1 MSRMTQQKEIDSD
14 KDYTTAEAAEFIG
27 LTPRH
32 IRRLV
37 DNGLFEG
44 AYQQS
49 PVTGSPLR
57 IPGSA
62 IITFLEARK
71 K

>member
-1 MSRMTQQKEIDSD
+1 MSHMTQQEKIDPD
-14 KDYTTAEAAEFIG
+14 KDYSTAETAEFVGI
-27 LTPRH
+27 TPRH

-37 DNGLFEG
+37 DDNFFEG
-44 AYQQS
+44 AYQQT
-49 PVTGSPLR
+49 PIAGSPLR